1 MRCNV
6 LFIHKIVPVMSGLVL
21 TFMEFPVIDE
31 SKSSECDEV
40 TILTFE
46 TVKQLM
52 LKSYNEEYI

>member
-1 MRCNV
+1 
-6 LFIHKIVPVMSGLVL
+6 MSGLVL